1 MKRRDSIKAIA
12 LGTISTGILIDGCSP
27 VEKKSVPAEA
37 GAELFG
43 QTPEEIE
50 RDKKI
55 KASTFLTQE
64 ELATITI
71 LSDWIIPADEVS
83 GSASEAGVPEFIEF
97 IVKDQPRHQTPIRG
111 GLRWLDL
118 KAYKLYGSSFI
129 KSTAAQQEALLELIA
144 YPEDVLPEN
153 KQGASF
159 FTQMRNLVAMG
170 FFSSKM
176 GITDIGYKGNVP
188 NEWDGVPEEVLKQ
201 YGLSYD
207 EQTLNECLK
216 IEDRGKMMEWKGEA

>member
-12 LGTISTGILIDGCSP
+12 LGTISTGILIDGCTPGENKP
-27 VEKKSVPAEA
+27 VVAED
-37 GAELFG
+37 GTELFG
-43 QTPEEIE
+43 QTKEEIE

-55 KASTFLTQE
+55 KASTFLTKE
-64 ELATITI
+64 ELATIAA
-71 LSDWIIPADEVS
+71 LSDWIIPTDEIS
-83 GSASEAGVPEFIEF
+83 GSASEAGVPDFIEF

-129 KSTAAQQEALLELIA
+129 KSTAVQQEALLELIA
-144 YPEDVLPEN
+144 YPDDVLPEN
-153 KQGASF
+153 KQGANF
-159 FTQMRNLVAMG
+159 FSQMRNLVAMG

-176 GITDIGYKGNVP
+176 GIADIGYKGNVP

-207 EQTLNECLK
+207 EQTINECLK
-216 IEDRGKMMEWKGEA
+216 IEDRGKMMEWKTEG